1 MKRVV
6 VTGVGAVTP
15 VGNNVETAWESLING
30 KSGIGIVTRYDPSL
44 TKAKVVAEVKGFDP
58 TQYIEKREC
67 RKLDLYCQ
75 YAIAAATQAVE
86 DSGIK
91 DKIEPERFGCY
102 VGSGVGG
109 IITFYDQCENM
120 FTDKNISPF
129 FIPMMI
135 SNIAAGNIAIKFNAK
150 GPCLPVVTACSTS
163 THAIGEAFHAIK
175 YGLADAVIAGGT
187 EAAIHPLTIKGFTS
201 CKALTMSDDPE
212 NASIP
217 FDKRRNGFVL
227 GEGAGAVI
235 LEEYEHAVARGAN
248 IYAEICGYGNTCDA
262 HHVTAPDPEAQ
273 GAARCIKLALDEA
286 GYKGTEEIYI
296 NAHGTSTPMND
307 STETKAFKIA
317 LGEQAYK
324 AHISSTKSM
333 TGHML
338 GATGAVEAI
347 AAVMALKTGTIPPTM
362 GYKEPDPECDLD
374 IVPNV
379 GREADIKYAL
389 SNALGF
395 GGHNASVVF
404 KKYED

>member
-374 IVPNV
+374 YTPNKAV
-379 GREADIKYAL
+379 KADVDMAL
-389 SNALGF
+389 STTFGF
-395 GGHNASVVF
+395 GGHNACIAF
-404 KKYED
+404 RK

>member
-286 GYKGTEEIYI
+286 GYKGTEDIYI

-317 LGEQAYK
+317 LDEQAYK

-374 IVPNV
+374 YTPNKAV
-379 GREADIKYAL
+379 KADVDMAL
-389 SNALGF
+389 STTFGF
-395 GGHNASVVF
+395 GGHNACIAF
-404 KKYED
+404 RK